1 MNEPVPPAT
10 ATPVAAPPVTSVD
23 EAIARMKQIDA
34 SLPAADGVACFNRM
48 YLEVTENVN
57 RHITQGFYA
66 DPEFLSTLDV
76 EFANVYFAAVD
87 AMGGPADAFPEA
99 WKPLLSDRAKEGIYP
114 IQFALAGMNAHI
126 NHDLPVALVET
137 CVKLGTAPDAGTHHA
152 DYQKV
157 DVLLDA
163 AEQSIRE
170 SFESGVVLAVDRRA
184 RLVLDLVDNWSM
196 NKARDAA
203 WASSL
208 ALWQCR
214 GDAAVESALA
224 DSLAGTV
231 AMASHFLLV
240 APEPVSGTVTGT
252 VTQAAAAGLAF
263 CDRIWRSAE
272 GIWRG

>member
-1 MNEPVPPAT
+1 MNEPLPP
-10 ATPVAAPPVTSVD
+10 PAPPVTSVN

-57 RHITQGFYA
+57 SHIAQGFFA
-66 DPEFLSTLDV
+66 DPDFIGTLDV
-76 EFANVYFAAVD
+76 AFANIYFAAVD

-99 WKPLLSDRAKEGIYP
+99 WKPLLEDRSKKGIYP

-126 NHDLPVALVET
+126 NNDLPLALVET
-137 CVKLGTAPDAGTHHA
+137 CTALGTAPDAGTHHD

-170 SFESGVVLAVDRRA
+170 SFEAGAVLAVDRRA
-184 RLVLDLVDNWSM
+184 RLVLNLVDNWSV
-196 NKARDAA
+196 NSARDAA
-203 WASSL
+203 WVNSL

-224 DSLAGTV
+224 DSLARTV
-231 AMASHFLLV
+231 AMASRFLLV
-240 APEPVSGTVTGT
+240 APEPVSGAVTAT
-252 VTQAAAAGLAF
+252 VTQAAAAGLAL